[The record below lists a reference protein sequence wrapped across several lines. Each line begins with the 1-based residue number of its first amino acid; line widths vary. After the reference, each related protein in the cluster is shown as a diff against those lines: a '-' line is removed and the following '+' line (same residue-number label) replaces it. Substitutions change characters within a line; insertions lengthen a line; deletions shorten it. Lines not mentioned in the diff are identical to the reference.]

1 MQASPLLALSLLL
14 VVYHDRQPFFLFI
27 HFEFSCN
34 LKSDFSKGYF
44 PIHKCQTVLVVV
56 SSCKYMIYDKHQ

>member
-1 MQASPLLALSLLL
+1 MQASPLLALSLLI
-14 VVYHDRQPFFLFI
+14 VVYHDRQLFFSSV
-27 HFEFSCN
+27 FEFSCN
-34 LKSDFSKGYF
+34 LKSNFSKGYF

>member
-1 MQASPLLALSLLL
+1 MQASPLLALSLLIVTMTDSL
-14 VVYHDRQPFFLFI
+14 FFLCI

-34 LKSDFSKGYF
+34 LKSNFSKGYF